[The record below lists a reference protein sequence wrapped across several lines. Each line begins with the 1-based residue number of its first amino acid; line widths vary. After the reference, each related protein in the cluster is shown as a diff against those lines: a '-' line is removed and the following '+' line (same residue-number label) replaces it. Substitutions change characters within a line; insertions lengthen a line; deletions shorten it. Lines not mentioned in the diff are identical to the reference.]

1 MKKLFFLLSVPFI
14 LVAYNCNRIESLP
27 PVPHIEYKSFEVFD
41 TIDILGNSAK
51 GGRLSFYFE
60 DGDGDIGVH
69 PPTGD
74 ELDTNNLIIKLYRK
88 RNGAMVLAPDNDPL
102 KPSDYRIPYMERLGQ
117 NKILKG
123 TIDVTFL

>member
-51 GGRLSFYFE
+51 GGRLKFSFE
-60 DGDGDIGVH
+60 DGDGDIGMQ
-69 PPTGD
+69 PPTG
-74 ELDTNNLIIKLYRK
+74 EVLDTNNLIIKLYRK
-88 RNGAMVLAPDNDPL
+88 TGGVMLPAPEKDPL
-102 KPSDYRIPYMERLGQ
+102 NPSSYRIPFMEREGQ

-123 TIDVTFL
+123 TI